1 MCNKKASK
9 NIKQAKINPTLEVQY
24 GTDRLHKRTA
34 AKWLCRRGGENQT
47 ALDQKTKYN
56 FSSVSDHCLCVCVGL
71 STHRK
76 PVWAANTPGYS
87 ASSSLFFMRMWICMC
102 VWSSVCVYERK
113 RGVVSVGVC
122 KVFCEHV
129 CVRVCDVV
137 AVWVCVRERGREQV
151 CPKWGG
157 EQEIRRELVT
167 ERDLLSLQYP
177 VFSWF
182 LFLSVHPLLCLSSV
196 SLPSFHGCI

>member
-87 ASSSLFFMRMWICMC
+87 ASSSLFFFMRMWICMC
-102 VWSSVCVYERK
+102 VWSSVCVCVCVREKERS
-113 RGVVSVGVC
+113 RQCGCMQGFLWTCVCESVWCGSSVGVC
-122 KVFCEHV
+122 Q
-129 CVRVCDVV
+129 
-137 AVWVCVRERGREQV
+137 REGA
-151 CPKWGG
+151 WTG
-157 EQEIRRELVT
+157 
-167 ERDLLSLQYP
+167 LS
-177 VFSWF
+177 
-182 LFLSVHPLLCLSSV
+182 
-196 SLPSFHGCI
+196 